1 MPTATQVTTDTT
13 SDTEVVEGDPQVVG
27 GRYRLEHELGRGG
40 FAVTW
45 RARDL
50 QSGRAVAVKILSL
63 RTVDHW
69 KAIELFE
76 REAKILRNLDHPQIP
91 KYLDFIAPS
100 EGDDRFVLVQ
110 ELAAGRTLLDLIEGG
125 WHPTEAEARAI
136 ADQLLGILEYLHG
149 RSPAVVHRDIKPA
162 NIVRGTDGRIA
173 LIDFGS
179 VRARLADTSQAS
191 TAGTFGYMAPEQ
203 LTGRAEPASDLYGLG
218 ATLVHLLSHR
228 SPDQLP
234 QRELRIDFRGAI
246 NVSPGFERWLA
257 RMLEPA
263 PEQRFASAQ
272 AARSALHRADVVA
285 GPRLGSF
292 ADERVA
298 ALVERDGLTVDI
310 AGQSGIWHVL
320 LTLGLVTA
328 TLALLGVVFSG
339 GSPYVLLA
347 VALVGAMTFDMGR
360 RTLRRVSDVR
370 LRMDHT
376 GTTLERRLGK
386 WVIHRRVLPPHEPT
400 RLATRGILRKDL
412 LFHTR
417 GGSERLGS
425 RLKRKTAAE
434 IEARVSQA
442 QDELA

>member
-1 MPTATQVTTDTT
+1 MPTTSQTTIDTT
-13 SDTEVVEGDPQVVG
+13 SDTEVVEPEVIAN
-27 GRYRLEHELGRGG
+27 RYRLEHELGRGG

-45 RARDL
+45 RGRDL
-50 QSGRAVAVKILSL
+50 QTGRVVAIKILSM

-76 REAKILRNLDHPQIP
+76 REAKILRHLDHPQIP

-100 EGDDRFVLVQ
+100 PGDDRFVLVQ

-125 WHPTEAEARAI
+125 WHPTEAEARDV
-136 ADQLLGILEYLHG
+136 ADQLLGILDYLHG

-162 NIVRGTDGRIA
+162 NIVRAADGRIA

-179 VRARLADTSQAS
+179 VRDRLAGTSDHAS

-234 QRELRIDFRGAI
+234 QRELRIDFRRAI
-246 NVSPGFERWLA
+246 NVSPGFERWLT

-263 PEQRFASAQ
+263 PEQRFTSAQ
-272 AARSALHRADVVA
+272 AARSALHRDLSITE
-285 GPRLGSF
+285 PRLGSF
-292 ADERVA
+292 ADERVS
-298 ALVERDGLTVDI
+298 ALVERDGLTVDF
-310 AGQSGIWHVL
+310 AGQSGIWHTLV
-320 LTLGLVTA
+320 TLGLLTA
-328 TLALLGVVFSG
+328 TLAMLGHVFSG
-339 GSPYVLLA
+339 GSAYVLLA
-347 VALVGAMTFDMGR
+347 IACVGALTLDMGR

-370 LRMDHT
+370 LRMDAT
-376 GTTLERRLGK
+376 GTTIERRLGK
-386 WVIHRRVLPPHEPT
+386 WVIQRRALPPHEPT
-400 RLATRGILRKDL
+400 RLGTRGILRKDL
-412 LFHTR
+412 VLHTR
-417 GGSERLGS
+417 AGSERLGS

-434 IEARVSQA
+434 VEARIRQA
-442 QDELA
+442 QNDQA